1 MAISKK
7 IITGLKSLGNK
18 YIVAL
23 QTELTFQRHVATASL
38 RDSFKS
44 KISEISGNVYLE
56 IVSNSS
62 YMWTVNDG
70 ATMGVNVTPAQ
81 IEKWAIQKGIDVG
94 DKNALNRFSLNVA
107 NELQGRYP
115 TEGGLLVA
123 PRRLKFI
130 DFAFASVNQSDVVK
144 NIENDLAETIEAD
157 IASGLSN
164 SAIEVKI

>member
-1 MAISKK
+1 MANLKK
-7 IITGLKSLGNK
+7 LTKGLRSLGNK

-23 QTELTFQRHVATASL
+23 QNELKYQRHIATASL
-38 RDSFKS
+38 RDSFS
-44 KISEISGNVYLE
+44 STITESFGSLYLN
-56 IVSNSS
+56 IVSSSS

-70 ATMGVNVTPAQ
+70 ASMGVSVSPEQ
-81 IEKWAIQKGIDVG
+81 IERWAMQKGIDIG
-94 DKNALNRFSLNVA
+94 DANALRRFSIHVSE
-107 NELQGRYP
+107 ELRGQYP

-130 DFAFASVNQSDVVK
+130 DFAFASVNESDVIS
-144 NIENDLAETIEAD
+144 NIEKDLVETIEAE

>member
-1 MAISKK
+1 MEKLKK
-7 IITGLKSLGNK
+7 GLRSLGNK

-23 QTELTFQRHVATASL
+23 QKELTFQKHIATASL

-44 KISEISGNVYLE
+44 KITESFGNIYLE
-56 IVSNSS
+56 IVSSSS

-70 ATMGVNVTPAQ
+70 ASMGVQVTPEK
-81 IEKWAIQKGIDVG
+81 IERWAMQKGIDIG
-94 DKNALNRFSLNVA
+94 DANALKRFSMNVA
-107 NELQGRYP
+107 AELAGQYP
-115 TEGGLLVA
+115 TAGGLLVA

-130 DFAFASVNQSDVVK
+130 DFAFASVNEADVIK
-144 NIENDLAETIEAD
+144 KLENDLAETIEAD